1 MTIGQKKIRPGW
13 LMVAGGTVLGLA
25 IAGTALFSTALAV
38 HNPPFPFELDG
49 NVKQDAALSSGLQ
62 DWQHVFALDDLV
74 APATRAV
81 PPTTGATTFIPDL
94 PVGTGGKE
102 TQYDAG
108 KDTLDLSGWTR
119 KAVTKVTPDK
129 DNITN
134 AYAKQFMVDVGG
146 GVMHRVVYFGADRL
160 ANNGDAALG
169 FWFFQQHV
177 DLTGSNGFSPQ
188 HTARTTTHRGDLL
201 IQADFVSGGTNS
213 QIHIYEWVGTGGN
226 AGGTLDLIASGTAN
240 GNTVCLDVAGL
251 EDAACATTNETVTG
265 SYWPYTPK
273 FGTAG
278 RFPTE
283 SFFEGGID
291 LTALVGDIC
300 FNSFL
305 ANTRTSHS
313 ETADLK
319 DLALG
324 DFNTCGSISLV
335 KKECLAQ
342 TNVSP
347 VYMADS
353 ELYQT
358 KHQLTILNDG
368 MGSNVFNVGVR
379 DNSVGGDNLCKIV
392 YIDAPNAT
400 GLPSITLPAGIP
412 FPNNTTFIKLADTLA
427 PGVANQMTVTL
438 LCTSPLPLFANSAS
452 IRAGQTA
459 GGTSLTD
466 DYAESSSD
474 TAACVIDIPNGLTL
488 TKSCP
493 VGAVVLDSTN
503 GYKPKVCVDITL
515 QNTGG
520 SKIDITSLMDEHAD
534 GSAAS
539 NLLSQVGTSPY
550 TINPGDT
557 VSNIHDCYT
566 PTAPGSA
573 QTDPDLAGYSDTVK
587 ASGHPHTAAAGV
599 TIAASEKSA
608 TCLLCPGTGK

>member
-1 MTIGQKKIRPGW
+1 MTIGQRKIKPGW
-13 LMVAGGTVLGLA
+13 LTAAGGTVLGLA

-38 HNPPFPFELDG
+38 HNAPFPFELDG
-49 NVKQDAALSSGLQ
+49 NVKQDGTLD
-62 DWQHVFALDDLV
+62 DWQNVFELNGVL
-74 APATRAV
+74 
-81 PPTTGATTFIPDL
+81 PPGTGTPHATGAEVFLRDL
-94 PVGTGGKE
+94 PSGGGGKE

-119 KAVTKVTPDK
+119 KDVTKVTPDK
-129 DNITN
+129 DNITD
-134 AYAKQFMVDVGG
+134 AFAKQYMVDHDNNPATPD
-146 GVMHRVVYFGADRL
+146 HRVVYFGADRL

-169 FWFFQQHV
+169 FWFFQRHV
-177 DLTGSNGFSPQ
+177 DLTGSNGFSPVHTR
-188 HTARTTTHRGDLL
+188 HTATQRGDIL
-201 IQADFVSGGTNS
+201 IQADFVSGGSDS
-213 QIHIYEWVGTGGN
+213 QIHIYEWYGTGGN
-226 AGGTLDLIASGTAN
+226 VGGSLQLIAMADAN
-240 GNTVCLDVAGL
+240 GNTVCLSG
-251 EDAACATTNETVTG
+251 DAACATTNETITG

-324 DFNTCGSISLV
+324 DFNTCGSIQLV
-335 KKECLAQ
+335 KKECMAQ

-368 MGSNVFNVGVR
+368 MGSNVFDVGVR

-412 FPNNTTFIKLADTLA
+412 FPNNSTFIKLADTLA

-466 DYAESSSD
+466 DYAESSAD
-474 TAACVIDIPNGLTL
+474 TAACAINVPTGLVL

-493 VGAVVLDSTN
+493 TGAVVLDSSN

-515 QNTGG
+515 QNTGQ

-550 TINPGDT
+550 TIDPGDT
-557 VSNIHDCYT
+557 VSNIRDCYT
-566 PTAPGSA
+566 PTGPDSA

-599 TIAASEKSA
+599 TIDASETSA

>member
-1 MTIGQKKIRPGW
+1 MTIGQRKIKPGW
-13 LMVAGGTVLGLA
+13 LTAAGGTVLGLA

-38 HNPPFPFELDG
+38 HNAPFPFELDG
-49 NVKQDAALSSGLQ
+49 NVKQDGTLD
-62 DWQHVFALDDLV
+62 DWQNVFELNGVL
-74 APATRAV
+74 
-81 PPTTGATTFIPDL
+81 PPGTGTPHATGAEVFLRDL
-94 PVGTGGKE
+94 PSGGGGKE

-119 KAVTKVTPDK
+119 KDVTKVTPDK
-129 DNITN
+129 DNITD
-134 AYAKQFMVDVGG
+134 AFAKQYMVDHDNNPATPD
-146 GVMHRVVYFGADRL
+146 HRVVYFGADRL

-169 FWFFQQHV
+169 FWFFQRHV
-177 DLTGSNGFSPQ
+177 DLTGSNGFSPVHTR
-188 HTARTTTHRGDLL
+188 HTATQRGDIL
-201 IQADFVSGGTNS
+201 IQADFVSGGSDS
-213 QIHIYEWVGTGGN
+213 QIHIYEWYGTGGN
-226 AGGTLDLIASGTAN
+226 VGGSLQLIAMADAN
-240 GNTVCLDVAGL
+240 GNTVCLSG
-251 EDAACATTNETVTG
+251 DAACATTNETITG

-324 DFNTCGSISLV
+324 DFNTCGSIELV

-342 TNVSP
+342 ANVSP

-368 MGSNVFNVGVR
+368 MGSNVFDVGVR

-412 FPNNTTFIKLADTLA
+412 FPNNSTFIKLADTLA

-466 DYAESSSD
+466 DYAETSAD
-474 TAACVIDIPNGLTL
+474 TAACEITVPTGLVL

-493 VGAVVLDSTN
+493 TGAVVLDGSN

-515 QNTGG
+515 QNTGQ

-550 TINPGDT
+550 TIDPGDT
-557 VSNIHDCYT
+557 VSNIRDCYT
-566 PTAPGSA
+566 PTGPDSA

-599 TIAASEKSA
+599 TIDASETSA